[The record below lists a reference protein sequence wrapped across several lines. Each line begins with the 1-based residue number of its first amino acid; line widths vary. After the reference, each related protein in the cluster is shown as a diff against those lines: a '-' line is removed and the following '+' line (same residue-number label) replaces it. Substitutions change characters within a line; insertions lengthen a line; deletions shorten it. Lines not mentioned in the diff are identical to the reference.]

1 MFIIGRFM
9 NEGGPS
15 AAALDTPAPT
25 GPTTIEGVFDAA
37 SDHYF
42 GGEDEPTEGEGEEFD
57 GSEDVVSTDDDAD
70 TSDDGAKPPE
80 WNSES
85 DKPKPEVEKFK
96 PYVFNGK
103 VFGEDQVHEFN
114 SEEDLD
120 KVITK
125 GLAATK
131 LFSAYKELKSKVS
144 DLESRAEYGE
154 NLQAMAKE
162 DPKGLM
168 DLIAEDLMPENILAE
183 WVHDR
188 YTQFSQL
195 AKLTPEQRAERQR
208 VREAERII
216 EERKLAKQEADRI
229 VNEREKLKAE
239 KEKKDFDM
247 WRGSELTKWT
257 QKIPKEHG
265 ESVNTALR
273 AVVAMA
279 KTRLE
284 NGEKVSFK
292 QMSTDLERFL
302 GPLVNSKS
310 PAQMRREQGKAMENK
325 KNTSTAA
332 LQGATR
338 TGTPAKAPPAGPK
351 KAEDVFDWAMKRVAS
366 GHAKLKA

>member
-1 MFIIGRFM
+1 MFIRRRFLE
-9 NEGGPS
+9 EGGPS
-15 AAALDTPAPT
+15 AAALSTPAPT

-42 GGEDEPTEGEGEEFD
+42 GGDEEPTEEGEEFD
-57 GSEDVVSTDDDAD
+57 GTEDVVSTDDDAD
-70 TSDDGAKPPE
+70 TSDDGGKPPE
-80 WNSES
+80 WSEES
-85 DKPKPEVEKFK
+85 DKPKPETEKFR
-96 PYVFNGK
+96 PHVFNGK
-103 VFGEDQVHEFN
+103 VFGEDQVHEFKT
-114 SEEDLD
+114 EEELN

-125 GLAATK
+125 GLAAPK
-131 LFSAYKELKSKVS
+131 LHQAYKQLRNEVNELKG
-144 DLESRAEYGE
+144 RAEYGE

-162 DPKGLM
+162 DPKGLL
-168 DLIAEDLMPENILAE
+168 DLVAEDLISEDILAE

-208 VREAERII
+208 VKEAERII
-216 EERKLAKQEADRI
+216 EERKLQRQEADRI
-229 VNEREKLKAE
+229 VKEREALKAD
-239 KEKKDFDM
+239 KEKKDFEL

-279 KTRLE
+279 KTRLD

-292 QMSTDLERFL
+292 QMTSDLEKFL
-302 GPLVNSKS
+302 APLVNSKS
-310 PAQMRREQGKAMENK
+310 PAQMRREQGKAMETK
-325 KNTSTAA
+325 KNASTAA

-351 KAEDVFDWAMKRVAS
+351 KPEDVFDWAMKRVAS